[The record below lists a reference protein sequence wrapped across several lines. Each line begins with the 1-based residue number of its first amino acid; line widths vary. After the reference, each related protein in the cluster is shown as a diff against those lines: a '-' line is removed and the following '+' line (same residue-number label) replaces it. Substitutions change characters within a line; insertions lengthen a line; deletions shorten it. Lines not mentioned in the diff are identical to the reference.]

1 MRRDASRLARSVHDL
16 LVVGGGVHGACV
28 AWDAALRGLSV
39 ALVERDD
46 FGAATS
52 ANSLRIVHGGL
63 RYLARGDL
71 TRMRESI
78 EERST
83 LLRIAPQLVE
93 PLAVLV
99 PTRGSGL
106 EGRFAL
112 GAAVTLNDLVSLT
125 RNRHLAPPQ
134 RIPRSRLLSA
144 KACRRLFPALEIRG
158 VTGGVLWYDAQIR
171 HPERLTL
178 SFVLGAAERGAC
190 VMNYAQVERFL
201 LEQGAVCGAR
211 VLDRVSGESY
221 DVRAR
226 RVVVAAGPWTD
237 DLVARA
243 TGAPPG
249 RPSARQA
256 IGLNLVVG
264 RRLAEVAV
272 GLRSATDA
280 ADDPVGGGS
289 RFLFLAPQG
298 DTTLLGTWYAVSG
311 EGDLRATIERGAAA
325 LMAEFNAICPSLRL
339 SESDVVRRQWGC
351 LPLKS
356 GLEGGRPDALAE
368 RPRLIDHAGGGARNL
383 FSVEGVKYTT
393 ARRVAEQTVD
403 LVIRDLALP
412 DPGCRTAEVTLP
424 TLPDGMSPAGT
435 RMNEKEILNAVRDE
449 MAVTLADVVFRRT
462 QLGTPP
468 GPDRT
473 AVTEV
478 AHLAGQELGWDPVR
492 QSAEVDDVMRQARL
506 PVAAAVAVR

>member
-1 MRRDASRLARSVHDL
+1 MRRDASRLARTVHDL

-39 ALVERDD
+39 GLVERDD

-83 LLRIAPQLVE
+83 LLRIAPQLVQ
-93 PLAVLV
+93 PLPVLV

-106 EGRFAL
+106 EGRLAL

-144 KACRRLFPALEIRG
+144 PACRRLFPALDTNG
-158 VTGGVLWYDAQIR
+158 VTGGVLWYDAQLR

-190 VMNYAQVERFL
+190 VANYAQVEHFL
-201 LEQGAVCGAR
+201 LEQGAVSGAR
-211 VLDRVSGESY
+211 VLDRVSGEFY

-226 RVVVAAGPWTD
+226 RVVVAAGPWTAA
-237 DLVARA
+237 LVARA
-243 TGAPPG
+243 TGAPPA
-249 RPSARQA
+249 RPPPRQA
-256 IGLNLVVG
+256 IGLNLMVG

-272 GLRSATDA
+272 GLRSATEA
-280 ADDPVGGGS
+280 VDDPVGGGS
-289 RFLFLAPQG
+289 RYLFLAPQG
-298 DTTLLGTWYAVSG
+298 ETTLLGTWYAVSD
-311 EGDLRATIERGAAA
+311 EGDPRATLERGAAA
-325 LMAEFNAICPSLRL
+325 LLAEFNAICPSLRL
-339 SESDVVRRQWGC
+339 SDTDVVRRQWGC
-351 LPLKS
+351 LPLKA
-356 GLEGGRPDALAE
+356 GLEEGRPDALAE
-368 RPRLIDHAGGGARNL
+368 RPRLIDHATAGVRNL

-393 ARRVAEQTVD
+393 ARRVAEQAVD
-403 LVIRDLALP
+403 LVVGNLGLA
-412 DPGCRTAEVTLP
+412 DPGCRTAEVALP

-435 RMNEKEILNAVRDE
+435 RMKQKEILHAVRDE
-449 MAVTLADVVFRRT
+449 MAVTLADLIFRRT

-468 GPDRT
+468 GPERT
-473 AVTEV
+473 AVAEA
-478 AHLAGQELGWDPVR
+478 AHLAGQELGWDPAR

-506 PVAAAVAVR
+506 PMAAAVAAR